1 MKFTFW
7 GTRGSIPTPS
17 NPDAPTHKYG
27 GDTTCVSL
35 EWGQDGLL
43 IVDAGTGI
51 RRAGFHWLRAG
62 RKNFTLLFTHG
73 HWDHLQG
80 FPFFAPAYIEG
91 NTIEIL
97 SPRLLNRPSG
107 NLVQKALFA
116 QQEEPYF
123 PAGFPELKAKFTF
136 REVQPGEEMKF
147 ASGRETVR
155 VQSALTR
162 HPGGCFAYR
171 FDGPGRGGE
180 RSLVFATDNEPP
192 IDPASPLIKL
202 TRGADLLICDGQYTD
217 EEHEKRRGWGHG
229 TPSLC
234 LQEAVIAKAKRL
246 LVTHFDPGHP
256 DPQLEKMEDELIAA
270 GRKQGLEAAFARQNQ
285 QFEL

>member
-7 GTRGSIPTPS
+7 GTRGSIPSPS
-17 NPDAPTHKYG
+17 NPDSPTHGYG

-35 EWGQDGLL
+35 EWGKDGLL

-51 RRAGFHWLRAG
+51 RRAGSHWLRSG
-62 RKNFTLLFTHG
+62 RKNYTILFTHA

-80 FPFFAPAYIEG
+80 FPFFAPAYVPG

-97 SPRLLNRPSG
+97 SPHLPGRPSG
-107 NLVQKALFA
+107 NIIQKALFA

-123 PAGFPELKAKFTF
+123 PAGFPELKAQFTF

-147 ASGRETVR
+147 ASGKETLR

-171 FDGPGRGGE
+171 FDGPGKDGI

-192 IDPASPLIKL
+192 IDPASPLIRL

-234 LQEAVIAKAKRL
+234 LQETVIAQARQL
-246 LVTHFDPGHP
+246 LVTHFDPSHP
-256 DPQLEKMEDELIAA
+256 DTQLEKMEQDLIAEARHHGIAA
-270 GRKQGLEAAFARQNQ
+270 GFARQNQ
-285 QFEL
+285 EIIL

>member
-7 GTRGSIPTPS
+7 GTRGSIPSPS
-17 NPDAPTHKYG
+17 NPESPTHQYG

-43 IVDAGTGI
+43 IIDAGTGI
-51 RRAGFHWLRAG
+51 RRAGFHWLRSG
-62 RKNFTLLFTHG
+62 RKKYTILFTHA

-80 FPFFAPAYIEG
+80 FPFFAPAYVEG
-91 NTIEIL
+91 NTVEIL
-97 SPRLLNRPSG
+97 SPRLPGRPPG
-107 NLVQKALFA
+107 NIIEKALFA

-123 PAGFPELKAKFTF
+123 PAGFPELKAQFTF

-147 ASGRETVR
+147 ASGKETLR

-171 FDGPGRGGE
+171 LDGPGKEGT
-180 RSLVFATDNEPP
+180 RSLVFATANEPP
-192 IDPASPLIKL
+192 IDPASPLIRL

-234 LQEAVIAKAKRL
+234 LQETAIAQAKQL
-246 LVTHFDPGHP
+246 LVTHFDPSHA
-256 DPQLEKMEDELIAA
+256 DAQLEKMEQDLIAA
-270 GRKQGLEAAFARQNQ
+270 ARRQGITAGFARQNQ
-285 QFEL
+285 EIIL

>member
-17 NPDAPTHKYG
+17 NPQNPTEKYG

-51 RRAGFHWLRAG
+51 RRAGFHWLRSG
-62 RKNFTLLFTHG
+62 RKHFTLLFTHA

-97 SPRLLNRPSG
+97 SPRLPNQPLG
-107 NLVQKALFA
+107 NIIQKALHA

-123 PAGFPELKAKFTF
+123 PAGFPELKANISF
-136 REVQPGEEMKF
+136 REVQAGEEMKF
-147 ASGRETVR
+147 SSSQEVVR

-171 FDGPGRGGE
+171 FDGPGQAGE

-202 TRGADLLICDGQYTD
+202 ISGADLLICDGQYTD

-234 LQEAVIAKAKRL
+234 LQEAKIAKAKRL

-256 DPQLEKMEDELIAA
+256 DRQLEQMEDGLLAE
-270 GRKQGLEAAFARQNQ
+270 GRKQSVDAAFARQNQ
-285 QFEL
+285 EIIF

>member
-1 MKFTFW
+1 MKLTFW

-17 NPDAPTHKYG
+17 TPDGPTHGFG
-27 GDTTCVSL
+27 GDTTCLSL
-35 EWGQDGLL
+35 EWNSDGLL

-51 RRAGFHWLRAG
+51 RRAGLHWLRSG
-62 RKNFTLLFTHG
+62 RKHYTILFTHA

-80 FPFFAPAYIEG
+80 FPFFAPAYVPG

-97 SPRLLNRPSG
+97 SPRLPGRPSG
-107 NLVQKALFA
+107 NIIQKALFA

-123 PAGFPELKAKFTF
+123 PAGFPELKAQFTF

-147 ASGRETVR
+147 ASGKETVR

-171 FDGPGRGGE
+171 FDGPGLRGE
-180 RSLVFATDNEPP
+180 CSVVFATDNEPP

-234 LQEAVIAKAKRL
+234 LQEAVIAKAKRI
-246 LVTHFDPGHP
+246 LVTHFDPGHA
-256 DPQLEKMEDELIAA
+256 DPQLKTMEESLIAEA
-270 GRKQGLEAAFARQNQ
+270 QGFGLDAAFARQNEQ
-285 QFEL
+285 LFL

>member
-17 NPDAPTHKYG
+17 NPGSPTHGYG

-51 RRAGFHWLRAG
+51 RRAGFHWLRSG
-62 RKNFTLLFTHG
+62 RKKYTILFTHA

-91 NTIEIL
+91 NHIEIL
-97 SPRLLNRPSG
+97 SPRLPGRPSG
-107 NLVQKALFA
+107 NIIQKALFA

-123 PAGFPELKAKFTF
+123 PAGFPELKAHFTF

-147 ASGRETVR
+147 ASGKDVLR

-171 FDGPGRGGE
+171 LDGPGQGGE

-229 TPSLC
+229 TPTLC
-234 LQEAVIAKAKRL
+234 LEEAAIAKAKRL
-246 LVTHFDPGHP
+246 LVTHFDPGHT
-256 DPQLEKMEDELIAA
+256 DSQLETMEDGLISAA
-270 GRKQGLEAAFARQNQ
+270 RGRGLDAAFARQNQ
-285 QFEL
+285 ELVL

>member
-17 NPDAPTHKYG
+17 NPQTPTDEYG
-27 GDTTCVSL
+27 GDTTCVSVAS
-35 EWGQDGLL
+35 GQDGLL
-43 IVDAGTGI
+43 IIDAGTGI
-51 RRAGFHWLRAG
+51 RRAGFQWLRAG
-62 RKNFTLLFTHG
+62 RKNYTILFTHA

-80 FPFFAPAYIEG
+80 FPVFAPAYMEG
-91 NTIEIL
+91 ITIEVL
-97 SPRLLNRPSG
+97 SPRLPGSPSG
-107 NLVQKALFA
+107 NIIQKALHA
-116 QQEEPYF
+116 QQETPYF
-123 PAGFPELKAKFTF
+123 PAGFPELKAKFFF
-136 REVQPGEEMKF
+136 REVQAGEEMKF
-147 ASGRETVR
+147 ASGKDVLR

-171 FDGPGRGGE
+171 LDGPGNGGE

-192 IDPASPLIKL
+192 IDPASPLLKM

-234 LQEAVIAKAKRL
+234 LQEAAIARAKRL
-246 LVTHFDPGHP
+246 LVTHFDPGHA
-256 DPQLEKMEDELIAA
+256 DSHLEQMEDELIAA
-270 GRKQGLEAAFARQNQ
+270 GQKEGIQAAFARQNQ
-285 QFEL
+285 EIEL

>member
-17 NPDAPTHKYG
+17 NPDCPTHGFG

-35 EWGQDGLL
+35 AWGQDGLL
-43 IVDAGTGI
+43 VVDAGTGI
-51 RRAGFHWLRAG
+51 RRAGSHWLRSG
-62 RKNFTLLFTHG
+62 RKNYTILFTHA

-80 FPFFAPAYIEG
+80 FPFFAPAYVPG

-97 SPRLLNRPSG
+97 SPRLPGRPSG
-107 NLVQKALFA
+107 NIIQKALFA

-123 PAGFPELKAKFTF
+123 PAGFPELKAQFTF

-147 ASGRETVR
+147 ASGKETLR

-171 FDGPGRGGE
+171 FDGPGKDGI

-202 TRGADLLICDGQYTD
+202 TRDADLLICDGQYTD

-234 LQEAVIAKAKRL
+234 LEEAAIAKAKRL
-246 LVTHFDPGHP
+246 LVTHFDPNHD
-256 DPQLEKMEDELIAA
+256 DPHLKKMEEELLEAA
-270 GRKQGLEAAFARQNQ
+270 RKKGLTAAFARQNQ
-285 QFEL
+285 EVVL

>member
-1 MKFTFW
+1 
-7 GTRGSIPTPS
+7 
-17 NPDAPTHKYG
+17 
-27 GDTTCVSL
+27 VSL

-43 IVDAGTGI
+43 IIDAGTGI
-51 RRAGFHWLRAG
+51 RRAGFHWLRSG
-62 RKNFTLLFTHG
+62 RKHFTLFFTHA

-97 SPRLLNRPSG
+97 SPRLPNRPPG
-107 NLVQKALFA
+107 NIIQKALHA

-123 PAGFPELKAKFTF
+123 PAGFPELKAKISF
-136 REVQPGEEMKF
+136 REVQAGEEMKF
-147 ASGRETVR
+147 ASGKEVIH

-171 FDGPGRGGE
+171 FDGSGKGGE

-202 TRGADLLICDGQYTD
+202 TSGADLLICDGQYTD

-256 DPQLEKMEDELIAA
+256 DSQLEQMEDDLIAA
-270 GRKQGLEAAFARQNQ
+270 GHKQGVDAAFARQNQ
-285 QFEL
+285 EMIL

>member
-17 NPDAPTHKYG
+17 NPQSPTDQYG

-51 RRAGFHWLRAG
+51 RRAGFHWLRSG
-62 RKNFTLLFTHG
+62 RKHFTLLFTHG

-80 FPFFAPAYIEG
+80 FPFFAPAYLEG
-91 NTIEIL
+91 STIEIL
-97 SPRLLNRPSG
+97 SPRLPSRPAG
-107 NLVQKALFA
+107 NLIQKALHA

-123 PAGFPELKAKFTF
+123 PAGFPELKAKISF

-147 ASGRETVR
+147 ASGKEVVR

-171 FDGPGRGGE
+171 FDGPGRNGPS
-180 RSLVFATDNEPP
+180 SLVFATDNEPP
-192 IDPASPLIKL
+192 IDPSTPLIKL
-202 TRGADLLICDGQYTD
+202 TSGADLLICDGQYTD

-234 LQEAVIAKAKRL
+234 LQEAVIAKAQRL

-256 DPQLEKMEDELIAA
+256 DRQLEQMEGELIAA
-270 GRKQGLEAAFARQNQ
+270 GRTQGVDAAFARQNQ
-285 QFEL
+285 EIVL

>member
-17 NPDAPTHKYG
+17 NPQTPTDEYG
-27 GDTTCVSL
+27 GDTTCVSVS
-35 EWGQDGLL
+35 WGQDGLL
-43 IVDAGTGI
+43 IIDAGTGI
-51 RRAGFHWLRAG
+51 RRAGFQWLRAG
-62 RKNFTLLFTHG
+62 RKNYTILFTHA

-80 FPFFAPAYIEG
+80 FPFFAPAYMEG
-91 NTIEIL
+91 ITIEVL
-97 SPRLLNRPSG
+97 SPRLPGSPSG
-107 NLVQKALFA
+107 NIIQKALHA
-116 QQEEPYF
+116 QQEAPYF
-123 PAGFPELKAKFTF
+123 PAGFPELKAKFFF
-136 REVQPGEEMKF
+136 REVQAGEEMKF
-147 ASGRETVR
+147 ASGKDVLR

-171 FDGPGRGGE
+171 LDGPGTGGE

-192 IDPASPLIKL
+192 IDAASPLLKM

-234 LQEAVIAKAKRL
+234 LQEAAIAKAKRL
-246 LVTHFDPGHP
+246 LVTHFDPGHA
-256 DPQLEKMEDELIAA
+256 DSHLEQMEDELIAA
-270 GRKQGLEAAFARQNQ
+270 GQKQGIQAAFARQNQ
-285 QFEL
+285 EIEL